1 MFEADDIREWRGH
14 NVVDD
19 SGSKIGELEA
29 LYVDTR
35 TDEYEFATV
44 KVGLLSRARL
54 VFVPT
59 AGATVGPSYFKVR
72 FPKKQVRDAPSDRHR
87 RRAAG
92 DRRAGGIPALR
103 NAVRGGRIRTPA
115 RPAVISAQ
123 PGKDTTMALFL
134 LIIIVAIALGILGV
148 VIHGLFWL
156 LIIGIVIFLANLVF
170 GGVRLG
176 KNRGSRVGR

>member
-44 KVGLLSRARL
+44 KVGLLSRQRL

-72 FPKKQVRDAPSDRHR
+72 FPKKQVRDAPSIDTDGELL
-87 RRAAG
+87 AT
-92 DRRAGGIPALR
+92 DE
-103 NAVRGGRIRTPA
+103 
-115 RPAVISAQ
+115 PAVFRHYEMPYEAGESER
-123 PGKDTTMALFL
+123 L
-134 LIIIVAIALGILGV
+134 LA
-148 VIHGLFWL
+148 
-156 LIIGIVIFLANLVF
+156 
-170 GGVRLG
+170 R
-176 KNRGSRVGR
+176 R